1 MGMLQGC
8 GGDDKAADK
17 GAGDGKKDQEPKKE
31 GNDKKDQEPK
41 KEGDDKQNQEPK
53 KKDNDKDQ
61 ESKQE
66 QGSAGQIVDDAM
78 QSAVFPNVQSPKG
91 MTIASRIFYM
101 ALGGLIVAAAI
112 TAFNFIVAKRSQARE
127 TSGRSAVEL
136 PAAAIEA

>member
-1 MGMLQGC
+1 MG
-8 GGDDKAADK
+8 KAADK
-17 GAGDGKKDQEPKKE
+17 GAGDGKKDQE
-31 GNDKKDQEPK
+31 QK
-41 KEGDDKQNQEPK
+41 KEGDV
-53 KKDNDKDQ
+53 KKDQ
-61 ESKQE
+61 QPKQE

>member
-1 MGMLQGC
+1 MG
-8 GGDDKAADK
+8 
-17 GAGDGKKDQEPKKE
+17 

-41 KEGDDKQNQEPK
+41 KEGDDKKNQEPK
-53 KKDNDKDQ
+53 KEDNDKKNQ
-61 ESKQE
+61 EPKQE

-91 MTIASRIFYM
+91 MTMASRIFYM